1 MTLSD
6 RRLAWAWLAVV
17 GIALVIVVIVT
28 TPWDWLPGGS
38 LAPIDQSGG
47 LPPATLE
54 RIDSYR
60 DQIVPVGLASTAVSL
75 VVAIVLGLTPWGVR
89 LVRRLPGSR
98 WWPLQVLLAVTAL
111 LAVGRIV
118 TLPLAIRAQSV
129 RRDFDLATNSWL
141 EWATDLVTSWAVSVV
156 FAAVPIVV
164 VIAMARRWRRWWL
177 PASLTAGGLVIVGSF
192 GYPLVV
198 EPLFNNFE
206 EMPDGPL
213 RTSLIR
219 LAESDGIHVDDV
231 LVADASR
238 RTNSLNAYVSGF
250 GATKRIVVYDTLLRD
265 ATPEEV
271 RLVVAHE
278 LGHAK
283 NDDVLYGTLVGA
295 LGAIAGV
302 TLLALL
308 VTSRRLADR
317 AGYPASPP
325 LDARVVPAIMAL
337 VACGTFLIGPVHNL
351 LSRAIEA
358 RADVHSLDLTHDPET
373 FDATQRRLATAN
385 LSDPWPPRVLYA
397 WFASH
402 PTLAQRIAI
411 AQGWEE
417 RESGGG

>member
-17 GIALVIVVIVT
+17 SVALAIIVIIT

-38 LAPIDQSGG
+38 LAPIDQTGG
-47 LPPATLE
+47 LPSGTLE

-60 DQIVPVGLASTAVSL
+60 DQIVPVGLASTGVSL
-75 VVAIVLGLTPWGVR
+75 VVAIVLGLTPWGAR

-98 WWPLQVLLAVTAL
+98 WWPLQVLLAVAAL

-129 RRDFDLATNSWL
+129 QKDFDLATNSWP
-141 EWATDLVTSWAVSVV
+141 EWTTDLLTSWAVSVV
-156 FAAVPIVV
+156 FAAVPLVV

-177 PASLTAGGLVIVGSF
+177 PASLAAGGLVIIGSF

-213 RTSLIR
+213 RTSLIQ

-265 ATPEEV
+265 ATPDEV
-271 RLVVAHE
+271 RIVVAHE

-317 AGYPASPP
+317 AGYPAGPP
-325 LDARVVPAIMAL
+325 RDARVVPAIMAL
-337 VACGTFLIGPVHNL
+337 VACGAFLISPVQNL

-373 FDATQRRLATAN
+373 FEATQRRLATAN
-385 LSDPWPPRVLYA
+385 LSDPWPPRLLYA
-397 WFASH
+397 WYASH

-411 AQGWEE
+411 AQGWQQ
-417 RESGGG
+417 RGSDGG